1 MSKSITEEYVVNKVR
16 EWSSDEFGTPN
27 LLISQNDGS
36 FHLGYYQGMGSYDNT
51 PIEKLDPFY
60 KMIIT
65 KLYQSG
71 EIRTSGKAYTLY
83 PGSDFFKKLVFSC

>member
-1 MSKSITEEYVVNKVR
+1 MKEPLTEHYVLNKLR
-16 EWSSDEFGTPN
+16 EWTSDEQFTPN
-27 LLISQNDGS
+27 LLVSQYDGS
-36 FHLGYYQGMGSYDNT
+36 FHLGYYQGMGNSDNT

-83 PGSDFFKKLVFSC
+83 PGSDLFKKLVFSS